1 MKTKPFKEVISYP
14 AGNSFVIKYDDFPHF
29 TVPWHFHNEYE
40 LVFIIN
46 SFGKKFAGDKVES
59 FSTGDLSF
67 YGTALPHF
75 YLNDEAFYS
84 GNPAYKVKAIVLQ
97 FPLDYFPAVELIRP
111 EFVSIKK
118 LLDSATRG
126 LKFQMEAAEKGA
138 QILNDILNASGIQ
151 RHLLLVKLMDY
162 LGSSPSCP
170 IASAGYSNSMVEMG
184 ESRMAKIYKYATRN
198 CTRKI
203 TLDEI
208 SREVGMNST
217 AFCRYFQG
225 KTGKTFAHFVN
236 ELRINYACKLL
247 IQGNQS
253 IKGICDE
260 AGFNNLS
267 NFNRRFLDLT
277 GKSPSQYRELFKG
290 K

>member
-1 MKTKPFKEVISYP
+1 MKPFKELISYP
-14 AGNSFVIKYDDFPHF
+14 AGSSFLIKYDNFPHF

-40 LVFIIN
+40 IVFIIN
-46 SFGKKFAGDKVES
+46 SFGKKFVGDTVES
-59 FSTGDLSF
+59 FASGDLSF
-67 YGTALPHF
+67 YGTTLPHF
-75 YLNDEAFYS
+75 YLNDEVFYS
-84 GNPAYKVKAIVLQ
+84 GNPAYMVKAIVLQ
-97 FPLDYFPAVELIRP
+97 FPVDYFLSVELIRP
-111 EFVSIKK
+111 EFKSIKK
-118 LLDSATRG
+118 LLDSASRG
-126 LKFQMEAAEKGA
+126 LKFPLEVAEKSA
-138 QILNDILNASGIQ
+138 QILHGILNSSGME
-151 RHLLLVKLMDY
+151 RHLLMVRLIDY
-162 LGSSPSCP
+162 LGSSSFNP
-170 IASAGYSNSMVEMG
+170 IASAGYSNSMIDTG
-184 ESRMAKIYKYATRN
+184 ESRMAKIYKYTTRN

-208 SREVGMNST
+208 SSEAGMNTT

-225 KTGKTFAHFVN
+225 KTGKTFARFVN

-247 IQGNQS
+247 MHGNQS
-253 IKGICDE
+253 IKRVCDE